1 MSALQ
6 AANYPQWIVQRT
18 PLLLLALHLP
28 IMAMPLLLVTTGG
41 EFPHTRAQ
49 MLLAVIAVPVLGA
62 LHLWHILPAARG
74 RRPAGWP
81 WTLAAQAALVF
92 GPMAWIG
99 VDWVSSAL
107 PLIASTM
114 LLLPGKRGPA
124 IGFAVPVAITAAFYT
139 DQLLLRIHGRQLVT
153 ECIYFPIIFTTFGLA
168 LYGTVRLARVVRE
181 LDATRDELARLAVD
195 QERLRVSRDLHD
207 VLGQSLSAIS
217 LKGDLALR
225 LLSIDANRA
234 RGEVLGMTD
243 VARTALR
250 NVRAVARDEHN
261 VTLREELTA
270 AAALL
275 AAAGVDATITAPDTD
290 RTLPPGSAEVLAWAV
305 REGTTNL
312 LRHSD
317 ARTASITLAVRA
329 DGVELEMIN
338 DGERERPSGQGTGI
352 AGLRDRAE
360 ALGGSTIAG
369 VAPGGGFRLSVTVPA
384 GEGR

>member
-1 MSALQ
+1 MR
-6 AANYPQWIVQRT
+6 RT

-41 EFPHTRAQ
+41 EFPHTRGQ
-49 MLLAVIAVPVLGA
+49 ILLAVIAAPITGA
-62 LHLWHILPAARG
+62 LHLRHILSAARG
-74 RRPAGWP
+74 RRPAGWQ
-81 WTLAAQAALVF
+81 WTLAAQSVLVY
-92 GPMAWIG
+92 GVMAWIG
-99 VDWVSSAL
+99 VDWVSATIPLMASA
-107 PLIASTM
+107 M
-114 LLLPGKRGPA
+114 LLLPGKRGPV
-124 IGFAVPVAITAAFYT
+124 IGFAVQFTIAVAFYT
-139 DQLLLRIHGRQLVT
+139 DQLLLHIHGRELVS
-153 ECIYFPIIFTTFGLA
+153 ECIYFPIIETTFGLA

-261 VTLREELTA
+261 VTLREELSA

-290 RTLPPGSAEVLAWAV
+290 SVLPRGSAEVLAWAV

-317 ARTASITLAVRA
+317 ARTASIRLALRGN
-329 DGVELEMIN
+329 GVELEMIN

-369 VAPGGGFRLSVTVPA
+369 AAPGGGFRLSVTVPG
-384 GEGR
+384 GENR

>member
-1 MSALQ
+1 MSALP
-6 AANYPQWIVQRT
+6 AANYPQWIVRRT

-28 IMAMPLLLVTTGG
+28 VMAMPLLLVTTGG
-41 EFPHTRAQ
+41 EFPHTHAQ
-49 MLLAVIAVPVLGA
+49 MVLAVIAAPIMGA
-62 LHLWHILPAARG
+62 LHLRHILAAARG

-92 GPMAWIG
+92 GPMVWIG
-99 VDWVSSAL
+99 VDWVSSEL

-114 LLLPGKRGPA
+114 LLLPGKRGPV
-124 IGFAVPVAITAAFYT
+124 IGFAVPVAVGAAFYT
-139 DQLLLRIHGRQLVT
+139 DQLLLHIHGRQLVT

-225 LLSIDANRA
+225 LLNIDANRA

-290 RTLPPGSAEVLAWAV
+290 RTLPLGSAEVLAWAV

-317 ARTASITLAVRA
+317 ARIASITLAVR
-329 DGVELEMIN
+329 DNGVELEMIN
-338 DGERERPSGQGTGI
+338 DGERECPSGQGTGI